1 MRHAGFRVLRRGV
14 DARFALIIAVA
25 ALLAA
30 GAAVLAGQQ
39 ALAQSG
45 NNTNPKVHATPLKN
59 GVAVDEFVID
69 ELGGTALTHVEL
81 RLGSGNNGQTRATY
95 QDYGR
100 VELWLEERPGPN
112 LHDSP
117 SAGRRW
123 YYSGGANAGSRL
135 TLCDGGATNRCQ
147 LLKAEWKTL
156 AGQSGVTSG
165 QEATT
170 NIEPIRL
177 AFNIPT
183 TITAGT
189 IRLGVVHYSQFAT
202 RNAGGG
208 SQWGPH
214 SDWTVLTYGAN
225 ITPVDDQDRP
235 FWVRNRVT
243 DSTRNRSFQYPFAAG
258 QLSHVRLNAGLA
270 TALGDSRD
278 TITYAQFTSVALEL
292 EDSSSS
298 SALNSN
304 NGAHQNFFTT
314 TDGASL
320 AACGTSGNAC
330 VIDKAEWQA
339 LAGQTGAA
347 GTVVVKPIRIAIKVP
362 REFPVGTPYNGASVK
377 LETELTGTGVR
388 VSNRE
393 ATFKRLSAHI
403 SRLQTAKF
411 NADADGV
418 RTGGRT
424 AVAPNANGDVA
435 DGNHTVVECVA
446 NNLQGQSAAMTD
458 CYRDVEVGERIYV
471 ENILRVGGTTDNTG
485 SSTATTR
492 TNDEWLRVDAARQ
505 GVFFDRIEVAA
516 STGGNAGGGIVA
528 IGSLCPVA
536 APAEPVHP
544 SGSAYVPRDRTAAA
558 LAKCVYNRA
567 GRLGTYWGG
576 TGPYFIPVSTGTV
589 TVTLSY
595 RKGADDPSTTGVD
608 ESLVAEDSLD
618 FTVVAATDNTDTGNG
633 GSDWDE
639 SDLIAELGLRSY
651 DDSLSLLIGHR
662 RNRGIPEFWGGA
674 TSPTGPGTI
683 TGAAYSSVDAT
694 EAVTLTVPAGGG
706 YLELLGTSKSC
717 DSSDSDS
724 ACTLTITRADLKA
737 AARYGVPASRRGA
750 AITDSAPYWPARLRF
765 GHASPA
771 ADVTISGVL
780 KRAPSG
786 TTHAFDYTAKAS
798 AGISHGAVVAAY
810 LPEDADD
817 ALAPSQTTKLAV
829 GYNVPAASS
838 GDDWR
843 IFNPTPEFYE
853 GKSYSGDIL
862 RIGLTDAASS
872 GVLPASVRDSYLQL
886 TGPATWTDT
895 GGRRLRLDRGDYGYY
910 RCVAASTLAGAD
922 AEGRICYISDAS
934 GNAPSITAAGDAAAD
949 IQVTASLPIWTLSG
963 EAAPGSANSGGPIAG
978 FLRARNTHQQQRLE
992 AFGRATLRV
1001 AAIQQLSSI
1010 SLGRTPVG
1018 GVVPSGP
1025 VRSGGPSA
1033 DLQIGLLNEN
1043 GGASQISDVS
1053 SVTLAVIGG
1062 GRLTSTYGCT
1072 LAAPICSLD
1081 LSDGGALAADLRSSA
1096 AGRGPGLLAGI
1107 PFKYLPGAEPAE
1119 VTLRATVVGSD
1130 GETYGETLALV
1141 VSGSAAAVAISG
1153 DAPRLLAYG
1162 TVDDD
1167 PATAGVNEGEDRDLA
1182 RVPVTA
1188 RDAKGAEARMPS
1200 GATVVIS
1207 GPSGA
1212 PPAGAI
1218 AAEVSCSDDER
1229 LTCHVIINVNADQ
1242 SSSLAAGEYT
1252 ASVRAA
1258 GAPVNVPFTVAGDAE
1273 TLVITAP
1280 GELGDLGESF
1290 SASVRAVDANGFP
1303 VADGTWVVFRATPAS
1318 SSTVT
1323 AAITSP
1329 VAEEVDDDGD
1339 PDTPAV
1345 RQRRA
1350 RTMNGAATANLTV
1363 VGNGITVLTA
1373 SIGSGSSLRSA
1384 SKPLDTRT
1392 AAVPAAVRTGPVL
1405 EYSVQGGAAT
1415 TSTWATYRG
1424 SASTTADEL
1433 LGHADAPAD
1442 ARIVWLWNGV
1452 EWIRYGEVDGTALP
1466 GSQLFFILPDD
1477 TVWFG
1482 E

>member
-14 DARFALIIAVA
+14 DARFALIIAVV

-59 GVAVDEFVID
+59 GVAVNERVIE
-69 ELGGTALTHVEL
+69 ELGGTTLTHVEL

-112 LHDSP
+112 LHDTPAS
-117 SAGRRW
+117 RRW
-123 YYSGGANAGSRL
+123 YYSGGANAGQRL

-147 LLKAEWKTL
+147 LQKAEWKTL

-177 AFNIPT
+177 AFNIPS

-202 RNAGGG
+202 RNTGGG

-214 SDWTVLTYGAN
+214 TDWTVLTYGAN

-235 FWVRNRVT
+235 FWVRNSLT

-278 TITYAQFTSVALEL
+278 TITYAQFTSVSLTL
-292 EDSSSS
+292 EDSSSIT
-298 SALNSN
+298 ALNSD

-314 TDGASL
+314 TDGANL

-362 REFPVGTPYNGASVK
+362 REFPAGTAYNGVSVK
-377 LETELTGTGVR
+377 LEAELAGTDIR
-388 VSNRE
+388 VADRE

-403 SRLQTAKF
+403 TRLQTAKF
-411 NADADGV
+411 E
-418 RTGGRT
+418 T
-424 AVAPNANGDVA
+424 AANGRRVVTVVEPSANSDVA
-435 DGNHTVVECVA
+435 DGDHAAKECA
-446 NNLQGQSAAMTD
+446 AANLQAGSSPMTD
-458 CYRDVEVGERIYV
+458 CYRSIEVGEGVYL
-471 ENILRVGGTTDNTG
+471 ENILRVGGAADNTG

-492 TNDEWLRVDAARQ
+492 TNDEWLRVDAARH
-505 GVFFDRIEVAA
+505 GTIFDRVRVQATVG
-516 STGGNAGGGIVA
+516 SPPVSGGGVVA
-528 IGSLCPVA
+528 ISSLCPIG
-536 APAEPVHP
+536 PSNEPEHP
-544 SGSAYVPRDRTAAA
+544 IALNLPRSRTVEG
-558 LAKCVYNRA
+558 LATCEYRYEF
-567 GRLGTYWGG
+567 GTYWGG
-576 TGPYFIPVSTGTV
+576 KGVNFFPTAAAGTV
-589 TVTLSY
+589 VTITLSY
-595 RKGADDPSTTGVD
+595 HKGADDASTANVD
-608 ESLVAEDSLD
+608 ESLVARDTLPI
-618 FTVVAATDNTDTGNG
+618 TVVAATDNTDTGNG

-639 SDLIAELGLRSY
+639 RELIAELGQRSY

-662 RNRGIPEFWGGA
+662 RNRGIPEFWAGA

-683 TGAAYSSVDAT
+683 TGALYSSVDAT

-717 DSSDSDS
+717 DSSGSDS
-724 ACTLTITRADLKA
+724 ACTLTLTRADLKA
-737 AARYGVPASRRGA
+737 AARYGVPAGRRGG
-750 AITDSAPYWPARLRF
+750 AIADSAPYWPARLRF
-765 GHASPA
+765 EHASPA
-771 ADVTISGVL
+771 ADVAISGVL
-780 KRAPSG
+780 KRADG
-786 TTHAFDYTAKAS
+786 TTDAFSYDAEAS

-862 RIGLTDAASS
+862 RVGLMDAASS
-872 GVLPASVRDSYLQL
+872 GVLPATVRDSYLQL

-895 GGRRLRLDRGDYGYY
+895 GGRRLRLDRGNYGYY

-963 EAAPGSANSGGPIAG
+963 ESAPGNANSGGPIAG

-1001 AAIQQLSSI
+1001 AAIEQLASI

-1062 GRLTSTYGCT
+1062 GTITSIYGCT

-1081 LSDGGALAADLRSSA
+1081 LSAGGALAADLRSSD
-1096 AGRGPGLLAGI
+1096 AGKGPGLLAGI
-1107 PFKYLPGAEPAE
+1107 PLRYRPGTEPAE
-1119 VTLRATVVGSD
+1119 VTLRATVVGTD

-1162 TVDDD
+1162 TPDDD

-1188 RDAKGAEARMPS
+1188 RDAQGAEARMPT

-1229 LTCHVIINVNADQ
+1229 LKCHVIINVNADQ
-1242 SSSLAAGEYT
+1242 SSPLAAGEYT

-1280 GELGDLGESF
+1280 GDLGGWGESF
-1290 SASVRAVDANGFP
+1290 RASVRAVDANGFP
-1303 VADGTWVVFRATPAS
+1303 VADGTWVTFRASPAS
-1318 SSTVT
+1318 STTATV
-1323 AAITSP
+1323 AITSP
-1329 VAEEVDDDGD
+1329 AEEEVDDDGD

-1392 AAVPAAVRTGPVL
+1392 ATAPAAVRIGPVI
-1405 EYSVQGGAAT
+1405 EYNTQGGEAT
-1415 TSTWATYRG
+1415 TSSWATYKG
-1424 SASTTADEL
+1424 SAATTADEL
-1433 LGHADAPAD
+1433 LGHAEAPAD

-1452 EWIRYGEVDGTALP
+1452 EWIRYGEVDGTPLP
-1466 GSQLFFILPDD
+1466 GSRPFFILPDD